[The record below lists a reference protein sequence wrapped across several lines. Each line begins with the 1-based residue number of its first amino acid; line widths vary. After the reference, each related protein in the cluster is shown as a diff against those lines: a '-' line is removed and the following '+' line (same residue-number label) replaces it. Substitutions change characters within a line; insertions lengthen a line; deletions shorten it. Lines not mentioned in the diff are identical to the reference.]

1 MRILIVGAGALGG
14 FYGAMLARAGNEV
27 TVLARGAALEALR
40 ANGLTIKSARFGS
53 FAQPVTAIADPGEA
67 GEIDLIFFA
76 VKAYDLDTAA
86 RQVAPLVHDGVTL
99 LAVQNGI
106 EHPWQLAEYVGETA
120 VLPGVVYVST
130 TVTAPGVIAHV
141 GGPGLLQLGDA
152 FAPNSERLAAVAE
165 LFRDAGLP
173 VEAYPDLW
181 PMLWRKFAA
190 ICAMSGVASITRLT
204 LAQMFAVPETR
215 QLYRDTM
222 DEVVRVAI
230 ARGVDLPAS
239 TADELMG
246 MLEAMPALP
255 ERGSMAYD
263 LLAGRRLEIETLNGS
278 AAPRGEGRRNV
289 LMFHDM
295 SSRTRAPTGR
305 RPYPVGTAVG

>member
-1 MRILIVGAGALGG
+1 MRVLVVGAGALGG
-14 FYGAMLARAGNEV
+14 FYGAMLAKAGNEV
-27 TVLARGAALEALR
+27 TVLARGAALERLR
-40 ANGLTIKSARFGS
+40 EAGLTIESAKYGNFT
-53 FAQPVTAIADPGEA
+53 QPVSVIGDPADA

-86 RQVAPLVHDGVTL
+86 RQIAPLVTGEVTL

-106 EHPWQLAEYVGETA
+106 EHPQQLAGRFGEKA

-130 TVTAPGVIAHV
+130 TVTAPGTIAHV
-141 GGPGLLQLGDA
+141 GGSGLLQLGDT
-152 FAPNSERLAAVAE
+152 FGEHPERRDRIAA
-165 LFRDAGLP
+165 LFREAGLP
-173 VEAYPDLW
+173 VETYPNLW

-190 ICAMSGVASITRLT
+190 ICAMSGVASLTRLT

-230 ARGVDLPAS
+230 ATGVDLPAD
-239 TADELMG
+239 TADELMR
-246 MLEAMPALP
+246 MLESMPAMP

-278 AAPRGEGRRNV
+278 VVRLGEAAGVATPINRVIMAALLPYRDG
-289 LMFHDM
+289 
-295 SSRTRAPTGR
+295 AP
-305 RPYPVGTAVG
+305 AA

>member
-1 MRILIVGAGALGG
+1 MRSSPTRSEAGA
-14 FYGAMLARAGNEV
+14 
-27 TVLARGAALEALR
+27 
-40 ANGLTIKSARFGS
+40 
-53 FAQPVTAIADPGEA
+53 
-67 GEIDLIFFA
+67 IDLIFFA
-76 VKAYDLDTAA
+76 VKAYDLDATA
-86 RQVAPLVHDGVTL
+86 RQIAPLVNDGVTL

-106 EHPWQLAEYVGETA
+106 EHPQQLAAHVGEDA

-130 TVTAPGVIAHV
+130 TVTAPGVITHV

-152 FAPNSERLAAVAE
+152 FAPNADRLERTAA

-173 VEAYPDLW
+173 VETYPDLW

-190 ICAMSGVASITRLT
+190 ICAMSGVAALTRLT

-222 DEVVRVAI
+222 DEVVQVAI
-230 ARGVDLPAS
+230 ARGVALPAT
-239 TADELMG
+239 TADELMT
-246 MLEAMPALP
+246 MLVAMPALP

-278 AAPRGEGRRNV
+278 TVRLGEASGVPTPINRVITASLLPYRNGTPGN
-289 LMFHDM
+289 LAIQTGAKQ
-295 SSRTRAPTGR
+295 SRCRKAPTGSIACTPLCR
-305 RPYPVGTAVG
+305 STNVETSRFGYSSACVPM